1 MQFERLFSPFAAK
14 RFSLRNRVVVLPY
27 GTAMVRDGVLTDADI
42 AHYEAIART
51 GPGLIITGA
60 TVVDPTS
67 TLRVRMLLEA
77 YNERAGEMLQRKAG
91 MVHRHGVKLF
101 GQILHLGR
109 ESTGLDSD
117 FPPSGPSPIRSP
129 RDAFPP
135 HQLDTG
141 EIDAIVEAFGRSAL
155 NLQQAGFDGIE
166 IHGAH
171 GYLVTQFLSPATNQR
186 GDGYGGNFANR
197 MRFLVEVIHSIR
209 KYCGEEMPLS
219 VRLSA
224 DEEVADGLEIPDTRR
239 IAVALAELGLV
250 DVLNIT
256 LGVRGGYVKDMTAPD
271 AVAAYA
277 AKSIRAACGLPVIVG
292 QRIGTPEVAERVLA
306 DGAGDLVGMARAF
319 IADPEWIA
327 HAAAGEPGRIRPCLN
342 LNQDCRAFTPHLHC
356 AVNPGT
362 GRELYPGF
370 GNLRPAESIKRV
382 AVIGGGPAGLEA
394 ALTAA
399 RRGHRV
405 TVFEASDGFGGQFLF
420 ASAVP
425 HRDGLRRLIDYQ
437 LSELRRLEVTL
448 RTAVGIH
455 GADDLDGDYDAAIVA
470 TGAVPAPLDDT
481 LRRAGALSWFDILA
495 EGAPEPSGKSR
506 ALFVDDGSGFWWNY
520 GVAEALAVAGWQ
532 VTFATPS
539 LTVANQIPAESVS
552 PLLGRLGAA
561 GTAFRILTGFEGLDS
576 GGARLT
582 SLLTGEDEH
591 FACELVVVQ
600 TGRTAVSGPARA
612 LRESGL
618 GEVHAVGDC
627 LTPRRVSFAL
637 YEAQRVARAI

>member
-1 MQFERLFSPFAAK
+1 MPYERLFSPFDAK
-14 RFSLRNRVVVLPY
+14 RFSVRNRIVVLPY
-27 GTAMVRDGVLTDADI
+27 GTAMVRDGVITDEDI

-60 TVVDPTS
+60 TVVHPTS

-77 YNERAGEMLQRKAG
+77 FNDQAAEMMHKKAE
-91 MVHRHGVKLF
+91 MVHRYGVKLF

-117 FPPSGPSPIRSP
+117 YPPAGPSPIRSP
-129 RDAFPP
+129 RDPFPP

-141 EIDAIVEAFGRSAL
+141 EIATIIQAFGSSAL
-155 NLQQAGFDGIE
+155 NLKEAGYDGIE

-186 GDGYGGNFANR
+186 TDGYGGSFANR
-197 MRFLVEVIHSIR
+197 MRFLIEVVESIR

-224 DEEVADGLEIPDTRR
+224 EEEVADGLEIPDTRK

-271 AVAAYA
+271 AAAAIA
-277 AKSIRAACGLPVIVG
+277 AKSVRDACGLPVIVG
-292 QRIGTPEVAERVLA
+292 QRISTPEVAEKALA

-319 IADPEWIA
+319 IADPEWIT
-327 HAAAGEPGRIRPCLN
+327 HASAGEPDRIRPCLN

-370 GNLRPAESIKRV
+370 GALTRANPLKRI

-399 RRGHRV
+399 LRGHQV
-405 TVFEASDGFGGQFLF
+405 TVFEATDGFGGQFLY

-425 HRDGLRRLIDYQ
+425 HRQGLRRLLDYQ
-437 LSELRRLEVTL
+437 VRELRRL
-448 RTAVGIH
+448 AVPLKTGTTIH
-455 GADDLDGDYDAAIVA
+455 GPDDLDGDFDAAIVA
-470 TGAVPAPLDDT
+470 TGAMAAPLDQAF
-481 LRRAGALSWFDILA
+481 RSAGAMSWFDILA
-495 EGAPEPSGKSR
+495 DGVPAPSGMGR
-506 ALFVDDGSGFWWNY
+506 ALFLDDGSGFWWNY
-520 GVAEALAVAGWQ
+520 GVAEALVVAGWR
-532 VTFATPS
+532 VTIATPS
-539 LTVANQIPAESVS
+539 AMVANQIPHESVN
-552 PLLGRLGAA
+552 PLLGRLAA
-561 GTAFRILTGFEGLDS
+561 GATGFRILTSLDGLDA

-582 SLLTGEDEH
+582 NLLTGEDEH
-591 FACELVVVQ
+591 FPCELVAIQ
-600 TGRTAVSGPARA
+600 TGRVVVPGPAQA
-612 LRESGL
+612 LREAGMR
-618 GEVHAVGDC
+618 EVHAIGDC
-627 LTPRRVSFAL
+627 LAPRRVSFAL
-637 YEAQRVARAI
+637 YEAQRLARLI